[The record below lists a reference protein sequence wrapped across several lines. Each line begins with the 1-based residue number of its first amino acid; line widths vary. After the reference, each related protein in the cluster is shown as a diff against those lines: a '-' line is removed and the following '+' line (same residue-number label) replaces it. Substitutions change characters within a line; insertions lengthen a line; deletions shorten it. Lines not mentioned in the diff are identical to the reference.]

1 MGRGVT
7 LPHLCYWP
15 GWRWGRGVTLPRLCY
30 WPGWRDGTWCYI
42 ATFTLLTWL
51 ARWDV
56 VLHCHI
62 YVIDLAGEKERG
74 VTLPHLRYW
83 PGWRDGT
90 WCYIATFMLLT
101 WLARWDVVLH
111 CHIYVTDLAGEMG
124 RGVTLPRLCYWP
136 GWWDGTW
143 CYIATFMLLTWL
155 ARRNVVLHCHIYA
168 IDLAGEMGRGVTLPH
183 LCYWPGWWDGT
194 WCYIATFSIDL
205 AGEMGRSV
213 TLPHLCYWPG
223 WRDGTWCYIATFILL
238 SRLARWYVVLHCH
251 IYVTELVDKIEC
263 NVTLQ
268 HCHYWGGWR
277 DGTWCYITALNVMS
291 CYNMERDVLPHG
303 AWCYVTTWNVMSC
316 YHVERDAVLPHRT
329 WYRVTTWN
337 VMLCYC
343 MEPDII
349 LRHGTWYRVST

>member
-1 MGRGVT
+1 MVVIRPFSVQRAQFKLWASFVALLWQMDDEIERDVT
-7 LPHLCYWP
+7 LPHEFYVIDLA
-15 GWRWGRGVTLPRLCY
+15 GEMERGVTLPRLCY
-30 WPGWRDGTWCYI
+30 WTCWRDGTWCYI
-42 ATFTLLTWL
+42 ATFILLTWL
-51 ARWDV
+51 AKWDVVLHCRHIYAIDLAGEREGGVTLPHFCYWPGWRDRTWCYIATFMLLTWLAKWDV

-62 YVIDLAGEKERG
+62 YVIDLAGEMGRG

-101 WLARWDVVLH
+101 
-111 CHIYVTDLAGEMG
+111 C
-124 RGVTLPRLCYWP
+124 
-136 GWWDGTW
+136 
-143 CYIATFMLLTWL
+143 
-155 ARRNVVLHCHIYA
+155 
-168 IDLAGEMGRGVTLPH
+168 
-183 LCYWPGWWDGT
+183 WWDGT

-223 WRDGTWCYIATFILL
+223 WRDGTWCGEI
-238 SRLARWYVVLHCH
+238 HCH
-251 IYVTELVDKIEC
+251 IYFIELVDKIEC

-277 DGTWCYITALNVMS
+277 DGMWCYITALNVMS
-291 CYNMERDVLPHG
+291 YYNMERDVLPHG

-329 WYRVTTWN
+329 WCRVTTWN